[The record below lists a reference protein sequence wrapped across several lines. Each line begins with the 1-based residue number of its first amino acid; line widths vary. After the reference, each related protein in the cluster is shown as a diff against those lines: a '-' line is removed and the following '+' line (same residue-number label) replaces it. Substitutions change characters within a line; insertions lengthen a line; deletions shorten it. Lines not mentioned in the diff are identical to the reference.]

1 MSSNTDTPPP
11 PSDAAPSPDPGARAI
26 HPTDANPTAR
36 PTSPSFVAENATETN
51 PKPRARLVTEIVHLP
66 PDPWTQNEDNFAHD
80 DDDEPAKAEGEGY
93 DSDDSDEER
102 PPAVDPAPT
111 DGEGAPDGDFLA
123 EYPADTDELH
133 LQHLRL
139 ENSSLPPLRLP
150 RFSELRRL
158 CLRQN
163 ELESP
168 LPAECLELPALEEL
182 DLYDN
187 RLGPRVEDEE
197 VKGMG
202 KVT

>member
-1 MSSNTDTPPP
+1 MPTDATDTPPP
-11 PSDAAPSPDPGARAI
+11 PSDAAPSPDPAGQAT
-26 HPTDANPTAR
+26 HPSDPA
-36 PTSPSFVAENATETN
+36 FIAENATATN

-66 PDPWTQNEDNFAHD
+66 PDPWEQNEDNFAH
-80 DDDEPAKAEGEGY
+80 GENGEHEHGDGH

-102 PPAVDPAPT
+102 VPAVDPAPT
-111 DGEGAPDGDFLA
+111 DGQGAPDDDFLA

-150 RFSELRRL
+150 RFTGLRRL

-168 LPAECLELPALEEL
+168 LPAECLELPALEDL

-187 RLGPRVEDEE
+187 RLGPRVEDDE
-197 VKGMG
+197 VKGMS
-202 KVT
+202 KIT